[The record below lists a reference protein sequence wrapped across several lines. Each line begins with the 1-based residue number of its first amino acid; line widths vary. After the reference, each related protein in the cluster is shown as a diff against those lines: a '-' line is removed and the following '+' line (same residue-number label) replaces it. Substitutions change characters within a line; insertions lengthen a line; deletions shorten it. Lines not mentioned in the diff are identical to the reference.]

1 MSHPERSLS
10 PGELPPEL
18 TDFLKDQDYACV
30 TQETDLGTVLVIK
43 VPSPDIQSVRG
54 NVPIWLRQELY
65 QHPAAPVIRMVIQF
79 YDQPESPIALELFV
93 NVADAQ
99 QRADFAALSSQE
111 QLPMLFY
118 NDALALQLT
127 KVMPY
132 MQQEQAAAILTAA
145 DEILGSMTGESFDF
159 DAAKAEVMGATRL

>member
-1 MSHPERSLS
+1 MSHPERPLS
-10 PGELPPEL
+10 FGELPPEL
-18 TDFLKDQDYACV
+18 ADFLRSQDYACV

-43 VPSPDIQSVRG
+43 IPSPEIQSV
-54 NVPIWLRQELY
+54 P
-65 QHPAAPVIRMVIQF
+65 
-79 YDQPESPIALELFV
+79 LEMFV

-111 QLPMLFY
+111 QFPMLFY
-118 NDALALQLT
+118 DEALALQLT

-159 DAAKAEVMGATRL
+159 DAAKTAVMEATRL